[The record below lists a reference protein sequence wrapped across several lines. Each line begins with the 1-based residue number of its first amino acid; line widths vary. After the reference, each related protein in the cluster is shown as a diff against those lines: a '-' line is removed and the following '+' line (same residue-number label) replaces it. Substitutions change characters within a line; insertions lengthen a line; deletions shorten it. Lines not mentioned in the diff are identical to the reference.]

1 MITLICGKQTLEC
14 SDEGAAAILHIQ
26 SVMKATKWELPSQ
39 YQINEDGIIIRTDKG
54 ISKRQTTKKRDR
66 QSDSS
71 PEPTEVSHRD
81 GTTEERAI
89 EL

>member
-14 SDEGAAAILHIQ
+14 SDEGAVAILHIQ

-39 YQINEDGIIIRTDKG
+39 YQINEDGIIIRTDQGASIKETPKKG
-54 ISKRQTTKKRDR
+54 AR

-71 PEPTEVSHRD
+71 SEPVKIPHRD
-81 GTTEERAI
+81 STDKE
-89 EL
+89 